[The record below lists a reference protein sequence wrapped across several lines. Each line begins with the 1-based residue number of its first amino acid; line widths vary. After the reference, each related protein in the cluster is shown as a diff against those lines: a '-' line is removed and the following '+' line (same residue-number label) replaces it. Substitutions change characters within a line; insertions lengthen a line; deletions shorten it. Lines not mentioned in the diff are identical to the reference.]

1 MRTTRWVTVA
11 LAVAVF
17 AVPVAADE
25 MQDAMARADALNL
38 FRQIDLQRGQARQM
52 IPPLQRIVRLV
63 ETHEQQ
69 RKQSLNRMESTLR
82 RARQQLVAGAELASE
97 AEEAMEQFEEQREA
111 SQRDLYRSVDAEMQA
126 IAEVLTREQNELL
139 DWTAPAS
146 IRPERNME
154 ERLRV
159 QQVAMGRIQEAG
171 RMLDRVKHL
180 DAFNFVT
187 GRGPMLNDY
196 LAGYFR
202 PDSPQFREAYQITLD
217 YTDEVRM
224 LREEQWQEQG
234 LEIATAMVEDLGL
247 MPTVDPERRP
257 GAVSWRSLYRLVTS
271 PETLEVVREMAR

>member
-1 MRTTRWVTVA
+1 MRTVRWIVLA

-17 AVPVAADE
+17 AVPIAADE

-52 IPPLQRIVRLV
+52 IPPLQRIGRLV

-69 RKQSLNRMESTLR
+69 RTQSLNRMESTLR
-82 RARQQLVAGAELASE
+82 QARQQLIAGAELGDE
-97 AEEAMEQFEEQREA
+97 AESALEEYEERRA
-111 SQRDLYRSVDAEMQA
+111 SSQRGLYRSVDAEMQG
-126 IAEVLTREQNELL
+126 IAEVLTPEQNELL

-146 IRPERNME
+146 IRPEQSME
-154 ERLRV
+154 QRLRV
-159 QQVAMGRIQEAG
+159 QQVAMGRIQEAA

-196 LAGYFR
+196 LAGYFQ
-202 PDSPQFREAYQITLD
+202 PEGPQFQEAYQIVLD

-224 LREEQWQEQG
+224 LREEEWEAQSR
-234 LEIATAMVEDLGL
+234 EIAAAMVEDLGL
-247 MPTVDPERRP
+247 MPTIDPEQRT
-257 GAVSWRSLYRLVTS
+257 GTVSWRTLYRLVTN
-271 PETLEVVREMAR
+271 PQTLEVVRQMSR